1 MKSIIFFLALQSFY
15 FFLGMSDASQISLI
29 VLGFAVVIFAS
40 AYIGVVIKEKRN
52 KQRLIDT
59 LLNTN

>member
-1 MKSIIFFLALQSFY
+1 MKSILFFLILQSFY

-29 VLGFAVVIFAS
+29 ILGFAVVIFAT
-40 AYIGVVIKEKRN
+40 AYIGVVIKERRN
-52 KQRLIDT
+52 KQKLIDA